1 MTLATIRCLLP
12 GSKKREIRREP
23 SYGGVEVEYFFSSS
37 M

>member
-12 GSKKREIRREP
+12 GSKKREMRSEP
-23 SYGGVEVEYFFSSS
+23 LYGGVVVEYFFSSS